1 MLPEEFLETL
11 GLIEFGEPAPDA
23 TTPTRE
29 IPPYN
34 SVSLKPLLILQ
45 SVLVRDIV
53 EKREYINKMS
63 FNK

>member
-23 TTPTRE
+23 TIPTRE
-29 IPPYN
+29 IPPYS
-34 SVSLKPLLILQ
+34 SVSLEPLLILQ

-53 EKREYINKMS
+53 EKKEYINKMS
-63 FNK
+63 FNR